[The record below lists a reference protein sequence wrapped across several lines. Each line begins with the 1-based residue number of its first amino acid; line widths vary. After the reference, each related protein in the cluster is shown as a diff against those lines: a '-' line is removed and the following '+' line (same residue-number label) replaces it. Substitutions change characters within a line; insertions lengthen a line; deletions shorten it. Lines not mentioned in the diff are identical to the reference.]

1 MDGLPM
7 MRGNNSN
14 NNVGQKRKRGE
25 EAGEEGPWWQKM
37 LGFFLGSPLS
47 PSPKQAGG
55 PHRRLISNH
64 EEEPSGGSSSSRNR
78 AEGNGTL
85 PEEEGPLTIN
95 VPREGITEEQFR
107 DYVQALRQNVRQ
119 GPAPLYRIKTPA
131 GGEGAGGR
139 LRPSPTQVVRSFM
152 GNRAAATPSS
162 SSARAARLH
171 RRVSKTPI
179 GSYTP
184 STLPSYGGAA
194 SPAAASYRNASS
206 AIRTP
211 QPRSSRA
218 SLPLSEEV
226 GEEEE
231 VDQPSRKR
239 LRRATPALPRGARR
253 RDTPS
258 IVALPRIGKRQSV
271 NRAEASYAAAAPRRA
286 VSKTTPTTSEY
297 NPSPTSLT
305 AQMILD
311 TLDQLS
317 SPLYKRKSAKDF
329 GATASTRTVRKRPY
343 NFGEVFEEDEY
354 SDTQHEEWSGHAD
367 HLDEEKEEQDE
378 EVEEEA
384 TKPPPTTSLTRDYG
398 PPRSTSGK
406 RRRTQNA
413 FEDQTAQI
421 MPSSRPSIT
430 ANGQHKPSIFALSSN
445 ARTSV
450 ATTKEKEEEEQED
463 LEEDQEGIEEEE
475 VQEAEEEQ
483 QEEEEEEQEAEEEE
497 EVTEDKGS
505 EDQEEKGKTKAVPLG
520 DTQFRTTEK
529 EQENEKQDMRFKS
542 VDEEKKPTS
551 SSSFFKF
558 SETKTAPVDE
568 SAAKET
574 KSERN
579 PALESDASTTLK
591 TNTSSFQ
598 FSTSQA
604 PSTSLF
610 SFSAS
615 SSTPF
620 SAFDMSNK
628 TSANKTEEGQA
639 PKTSPFIPISNTSTE
654 TANKPPSGQPSSPK
668 SSVGDVTTK
677 QPEDGATK
685 QSPTTSFKSVFNFST
700 TAATTTD
707 SSASSDNVLS
717 LSKSPLQTS
726 SETKSSGITSQKEA
740 VPATQP
746 KPNFTFGSL
755 ATPSTAAP
763 SVESSASPTSITV
776 GEKAQPQK
784 EEKKVPSLF
793 STPSLSTTPSLF
805 SFGKSPSASSD
816 AKQTSESTT
825 QTKADGVPASSSLFF
840 GSTPTTLQASKPA
853 EAPKEA
859 EPAQKEK
866 QNGSKE
872 QPQGFTAS
880 FFNLGETKGASSSI
894 LAPSTSSTKPVFT
907 FGSTQAKETE
917 KKPASTL
924 FSGTLSTSSA
934 ATPIPPLS
942 SSKKVFT
949 FGASSEPTQDKKENG
964 TGEFSMVDMDDSSGG
979 GHEQTE
985 FNFADSRPSSSFTFN
1000 SSSSATSFTGFANNG
1015 IAAFGNGAT
1024 SSAPLTSSGS
1034 IFGGTPSSTTSTP
1047 SFSTS
1052 TTPFSGFGT
1061 TAASPFTANAPAT
1074 SSTPFTFGASSA
1086 AAPLSAA
1093 PPFGASSGTPSIF
1106 SSGGGGFSAGAFGQ
1120 TPASVFGANPPAFG
1134 GLPAGGGAG
1143 GAAPAGGGFTI
1154 GAAPKQQQGRR
1165 FLKARRNR

>member
-1 MDGLPM
+1 MDGLS
-7 MRGNNSN
+7 MRSGNNSN

-47 PSPKQAGG
+47 AKQGG

-64 EEEPSGGSSSSRNR
+64 EEEPSGGSSSSSSRNR

-107 DYVQALRQNVRQ
+107 EYVQALRQNVRQ

-152 GNRAAATPSS
+152 GNRVAATPSS
-162 SSARAARLH
+162 SSGRAARLH

-226 GEEEE
+226 VEEEE

-258 IVALPRIGKRQSV
+258 IVALPRISKRQSV

-317 SPLYKRKSAKDF
+317 SPLYKRKSSKDF
-329 GATASTRTVRKRPY
+329 GATSARTVRKRPY

-378 EVEEEA
+378 EAEEEA

-398 PPRSTSGK
+398 PPRSASGK

-450 ATTKEKEEEEQED
+450 ATTKEKEDEQED
-463 LEEDQEGIEEEE
+463 QEEDQEGIEEEE

-483 QEEEEEEQEAEEEE
+483 EEQEEEEQEAEEEE
-497 EVTEDKGS
+497 EVTEDKDS

-520 DTQFRTTEK
+520 DTQSRTTEK
-529 EQENEKQDMRFKS
+529 ERENEDMRFKS
-542 VDEEKKPTS
+542 VAEEKKPTS

-591 TNTSSFQ
+591 TNTSTFQ

-620 SAFDMSNK
+620 SAFGMSNK
-628 TSANKTEEGQA
+628 TSANKTDEGQA
-639 PKTSPFIPISNTSTE
+639 PKTSPFIPISGTSTE

-700 TAATTTD
+700 TAATTD

-717 LSKSPLQTS
+717 LSKSPVQTS
-726 SETKSSGITSQKEA
+726 SETKSSGISLTSQKEE

-746 KPNFTFGSL
+746 KPNLAFGSF
-755 ATPSTAAP
+755 ATPSSAAP
-763 SVESSASPTSITV
+763 SVESSASPTSTIV
-776 GEKAQPQK
+776 GEKSQPQK

-816 AKQTSESTT
+816 AKQTSEPTT

-840 GSTPTTLQASKPA
+840 GSTPTALQAPKPA

-880 FFNLGETKGASSSI
+880 FFNLGETKGASSST
-894 LAPSTSSTKPVFT
+894 LAPSTSSTKPIFT
-907 FGSTQAKETE
+907 FGSTQTKETE

-924 FSGTLSTSSA
+924 FSTPLTSSA

-1034 IFGGTPSSTTSTP
+1034 IFGGTPSSTASTP

-1052 TTPFSGFGT
+1052 TTPFSAFGT
-1061 TAASPFTANAPAT
+1061 TAASPFTANASAT

-1093 PPFGASSGTPSIF
+1093 TPFGASSGTPSIF
-1106 SSGGGGFSAGAFGQ
+1106 SSGGGSFSAGAFGQ
-1120 TPASVFGANPPAFG
+1120 TPASGFGANPPPFG

-1143 GAAPAGGGFTI
+1143 GSAPGGGGFTI
-1154 GAAPKQQQGRR
+1154 GAAPKQQQQGRR